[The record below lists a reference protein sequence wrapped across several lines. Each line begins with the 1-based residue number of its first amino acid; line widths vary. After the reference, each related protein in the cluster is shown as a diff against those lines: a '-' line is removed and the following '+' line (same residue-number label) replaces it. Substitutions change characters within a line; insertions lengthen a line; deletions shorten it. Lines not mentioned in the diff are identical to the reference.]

1 MNQTDLTPGDL
12 LCLDSR
18 ASISFYLVFSRE
30 PLQFVVVWK
39 SGLHNFTAVWV
50 RTSIQPGDP
59 RLDAA
64 YRVFYA
70 AFNFGGL
77 VALRKNLLD

>member
-50 RTSIQPGDP
+50 RTSIQPQFFGEK
-59 RLDAA
+59 LCDA
-64 YRVFYA
+64 
-70 AFNFGGL
+70 
-77 VALRKNLLD
+77 LLYEESSAIIFSR